1 MGAEKPY
8 FLKPSAFERIANR
21 AVGMLLRLGISL
33 GNSYVLEVRG
43 RRSGNL
49 YSTPVSLL
57 EYRNRRY
64 LVAPRGETSWV
75 RNARGTG
82 EVSLVRRGVRERY
95 SVREVPVEERP
106 ILLKE
111 YLERFAFAVQRYFP
125 IPKGAPASS
134 LAEIAARYPIFELIA
149 K

>member
-8 FLKPSAFERIANR
+8 FLRPSAFERMANR
-21 AVGMLLRLGISL
+21 AVGILLRLGIGL

-43 RRSGNL
+43 RRSGNV

-75 RNARGTG
+75 RNARATG
-82 EVSLVRRGVRERY
+82 EVSLLRRGVRERY

-106 ILLKE
+106 VLLKE
-111 YLERFAFAVQRYFP
+111 YLERFALAVQRYFP
-125 IPKGAPASS
+125 IPKGAPADSF
-134 LAEIAARYPIFELIA
+134 AGIAARYPVFELIA